1 MAVKWS
7 TAESQPPR
15 KQIRQRDPTQQELD
29 ENDMDEWNPDKKFDF
44 SNGPFVLVNKKF
56 TGEFKE
62 GMTKKFEEG
71 YKNWFN
77 QCLQEQKIP

>member
-1 MAVKWS
+1 MAVKWY

-15 KQIRQRDPTQQELD
+15 KQIRPN
-29 ENDMDEWNPDKKFDF
+29 ENDLDEWNPDKKFDF